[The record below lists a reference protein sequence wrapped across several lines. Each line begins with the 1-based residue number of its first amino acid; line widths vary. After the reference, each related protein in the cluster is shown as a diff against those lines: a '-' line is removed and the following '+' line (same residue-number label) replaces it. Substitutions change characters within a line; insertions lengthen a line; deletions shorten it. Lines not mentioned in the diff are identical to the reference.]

1 MGESNSKQQ
10 KDANFNRLPGLVKEW
25 DKSNQKT
32 IIFIKR
38 KLYQSSVLG
47 NNKSNINDQNQY
59 FLLNNQGKKD
69 FKVRTDDNNMIKNYL
84 NNIFIDDNK
93 RERLLHKNEDFYDN
107 QDESQST
114 QHNMMQNQQQQ
125 YDKEG
130 QASNDYSINEL
141 DDEQTSA
148 LEMNINTYQDQIDDI
163 KALRKKRKSG
173 AKTELDFCIVM
184 SNPINSPTQ
193 RNSRLEQNREQLKE
207 YLKRSSIVE
216 EDDREDQERQKFR
229 QIYKS
234 NVKSITSY
242 NVKDIEQQRTE
253 SFRENLDNSEFKKYM
268 QQMSKKKAKQL
279 SITQKLMNRKD
290 MFLNNNKNM
299 KKYGRLTKKEVN
311 KLQKEDL
318 NIRKIELQQNAQESK
333 KNFDN
338 DNFLKITRDQM
349 MTNTQMNRLVV
360 TQAQCYSFYMFLK
373 ILNMMRNQLQ
383 RRKEL
388 MEEMSKQEK
397 VTGNPYCLSL
407 FYYLLSSRRRSGLYS
422 LKSINRL
429 ESQFVSLCD
438 YNLFVSAELYTQY
451 YMAVREINNPIYS
464 TQQSMPGKHFN
475 RFKGGNEIEQHQE
488 AQTVQQPR
496 FKKLDSTYTQ
506 GVVQGQEDFFGSDTR
521 KSEYNKQ
528 QINTLGDT
536 NKQRSLPVLVLQ
548 NSGGTR
554 GPQYPAIQMNV
565 SIFKNDAEKII
576 EETIEE
582 RRRESQNS
590 LGNSNGFLPRSSGS
604 GSKSNSLK
612 INNKHIHNLHNH
624 LGSNDPYLK
633 LHSKVDRNRF
643 LSHEVDIIQEEDE
656 TTPTPIHHINQ
667 RS

>member
-216 EDDREDQERQKFR
+216 DDREEKERQKFR

-349 MTNTQMNRLVV
+349 MTNV
-360 TQAQCYSFYMFLK
+360 C
-373 ILNMMRNQLQ
+373 
-383 RRKEL
+383 
-388 MEEMSKQEK
+388 
-397 VTGNPYCLSL
+397 
-407 FYYLLSSRRRSGLYS
+407 
-422 LKSINRL
+422 
-429 ESQFVSLCD
+429 
-438 YNLFVSAELYTQY
+438 
-451 YMAVREINNPIYS
+451 
-464 TQQSMPGKHFN
+464 
-475 RFKGGNEIEQHQE
+475 
-488 AQTVQQPR
+488 
-496 FKKLDSTYTQ
+496 
-506 GVVQGQEDFFGSDTR
+506 
-521 KSEYNKQ
+521 
-528 QINTLGDT
+528 QI
-536 NKQRSLPVLVLQ
+536 
-548 NSGGTR
+548 
-554 GPQYPAIQMNV
+554 
-565 SIFKNDAEKII
+565 IFKHIEAAMKFIEKPT
-576 EETIEE
+576 EAAMLFHEH
-582 RRRESQNS
+582 N
-590 LGNSNGFLPRSSGS
+590 FLRH
-604 GSKSNSLK
+604 K
-612 INNKHIHNLHNH
+612 
-624 LGSNDPYLK
+624 
-633 LHSKVDRNRF
+633 
-643 LSHEVDIIQEEDE
+643 
-656 TTPTPIHHINQ
+656 
-667 RS
+667 